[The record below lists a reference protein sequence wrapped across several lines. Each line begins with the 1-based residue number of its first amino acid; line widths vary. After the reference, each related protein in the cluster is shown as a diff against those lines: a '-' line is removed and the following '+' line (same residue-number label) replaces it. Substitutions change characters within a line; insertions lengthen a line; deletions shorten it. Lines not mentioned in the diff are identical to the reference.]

1 MTHPT
6 SISRKI
12 SRRGALAGLGVAATA
27 LTMPQILSAQPSQ
40 IVMATGGGKL
50 EDAYR
55 KTVYGPWTAKSG
67 IDVITT
73 SNQGAQLKAMVEQGN
88 VEWDLIQ
95 GPAEALAV
103 YAKEGLL
110 EPIDYSVIDKDAMV
124 DGSAHEHFVVTD
136 LAAYHVAWNTDN
148 LTGQGPQSWAELF
161 ALDGRIGLWKRPFQT
176 MEAALLA
183 DGVPLNAL
191 YPLDVDRAFASL
203 DKIKEK
209 LVWWEKGA
217 QSAQLLLDGE
227 IDAGS
232 TWNGRVHGPKQDG
245 APVDYNFN
253 QAILVSDGWGVPK
266 GAPNKAEAFQMMAY
280 ALSPEAQ
287 AAFAHTIPYGP
298 VNKQAVDLI
307 DADVKATLPSAGEN
321 SVLLDVDYWAENS
334 SEVVERFNTWIL
346 G

>member
-1 MTHPT
+1 MTKDKR
-6 SISRKI
+6 IECRI
-12 SRRGALAGLGVAATA
+12 SRRTALIGLGATATA
-27 LTMPQILSAQPSQ
+27 LSMPRFANAQASQ

-55 KTVYGPWTAKSG
+55 KTIYEPWTAESG
-67 IDVITT
+67 VQVLTT

-110 EPIDYSVIDKDAMV
+110 EPIDYSVIDKDSMV
-124 DGSAHEHFVVTD
+124 SGSAHEHFVVTD
-136 LAAYHVAWNTDN
+136 LAAYNIAWNTDN
-148 LTGQGPQSWAELF
+148 VTGEGPQSWADLF
-161 ALDGRIGLWKRPFQT
+161 ALDGRIGLWKRPYQT

-183 DGVPLNAL
+183 DGVPIDEL

-203 DKIKEK
+203 DKIKDK

-266 GAPNKAEAFQMMAY
+266 GAPHKAEAFEMMAY
-280 ALSPEAQ
+280 ALSPESQ
-287 AAFAHTIPYGP
+287 SAFARTIPYGP
-298 VNKQAVDLI
+298 VNKNASDLL
-307 DADVKATLPSAGEN
+307 DDKTKATLPTLNDN
-321 SVLLDVDYWAENS
+321 SVLLDVGYWADNS
-334 SEVVERFNTWIL
+334 DTVVERFNSWIL

>member
-6 SISRKI
+6 SVLRRI

-27 LTMPQILSAQPSQ
+27 LSMPRILSAQPNQ

-55 KTVYGPWTAKSG
+55 ETIYGPWTAQSG

-110 EPIDYSVIDKDAMV
+110 EPVDYGVIDKDAMV
-124 DGSAHEHFVVTD
+124 DGSAHEHFVITD

-148 LTGQGPQSWAELF
+148 VTGQGPQNWAELF
-161 ALDGRIGLWKRPFQT
+161 AFDGRIGLWKRPFQT

-183 DGVPLNAL
+183 DGVALDAL

-203 DKIKEK
+203 DRIKDK

-245 APVDYNFN
+245 APVDYNCN

-266 GAPNKAEAFQMMAY
+266 GAPNKADAFQMMAY

-298 VNKQAVDLI
+298 VNKHAGDLI
-307 DADVKATLPSAGEN
+307 DAEVKATLPSAGEN